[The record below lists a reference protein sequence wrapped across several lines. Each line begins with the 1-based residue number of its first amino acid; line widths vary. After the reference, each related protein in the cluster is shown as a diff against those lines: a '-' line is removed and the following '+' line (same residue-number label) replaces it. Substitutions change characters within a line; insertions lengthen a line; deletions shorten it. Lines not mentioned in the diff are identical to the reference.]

1 MSAHTLQDWVEERLS
16 ELLTGVELMSYERLE
31 PDGDHVLMLFDR
43 ERGVGLVLHLPQ
55 TLVEDYERGERRNLE
70 RLFKFAG
77 REMKILAAEQLN
89 AV

>member
-1 MSAHTLQDWVEERLS
+1 MSARVHRAWVEERLS

-31 PDGDHVLMLFDR
+31 PEGDHVLMLFDR
-43 ERGVGLVLHLPQ
+43 HRGVGLVIHLPQ
-55 TLVEDYERGERRNLE
+55 AWVEDYERGQRARLE

-77 REMKILAAEQLN
+77 RELKTLAAEQLN

>member
-1 MSAHTLQDWVEERLS
+1 MSAHILRAWVEERLR

-31 PDGDHVLMLFDR
+31 PEGDHVLMLLDR
-43 ERGVGLVLHLPQ
+43 DRGVGLVIHLPQ
-55 TLVEDYERGERRNLE
+55 AWIEDYERGQRRRLE

-77 REMKILAAEQLN
+77 RELRTLAAEQLN

>member
-1 MSAHTLQDWVEERLS
+1 MSAPAIQSWVEDRLQDY
-16 ELLTGVELMSYERLE
+16 LTGVELVSYERLE
-31 PDGDHVLMLFDR
+31 PGGDHVLMLLDT

-55 TLVEDYERGERRNLE
+55 SLVDDYECGQRASVE

-77 REMKILAAEQLN
+77 RELKTLAAEQLN